1 MRGVRSSRIPL
12 ARTAVWVGLLVSA
25 VFSYLAVRNAQLDEV
40 WSAMTASDYEWVAPA
55 LGAMTAAFF
64 LRALRWRV
72 LFAPSRRPPF
82 RLTASALYIGYLFN
96 NILPARAG
104 DAASVIALNRRA
116 RTPVAEATGT
126 LLVERAFDLLSLLL
140 LLFVA
145 LPWLP
150 DLTWVQAA
158 GILAGGLVLAIAV
171 VVIALAAFGER
182 PLVFAGRHLGR
193 VRLLSGLGQGN
204 AAANLYHGLQGL
216 RRLSTGLLAFLLTV
230 LSWLVLAV
238 GFWLVTVAFDL
249 GLSPLAGLLV
259 VIAVGLGMILPSSP
273 AALGVF
279 EAATVLVLTAYGI
292 TNSQAVSYALVL
304 HALNALPFIV
314 LAPLLLRPYRGT
326 LSAASQPDG
335 APVRATGSTRT

>member
-1 MRGVRSSRIPL
+1 MRNSRIPL
-12 ARTAVWVGLLVSA
+12 VRTAVWVGLLVSA
-25 VFSYLAVRNAQLDEV
+25 VFAYLAVRNAQLDEV
-40 WSAMTASDYEWVAPA
+40 WSALTASDYEWVVPA

-96 NILPARAG
+96 NVLPARAG

-116 RTPVAEATGT
+116 RTPIAEATGT
-126 LLVERAFDLLSLLL
+126 LVVERAFDLLSLLL

-150 DLTWVQAA
+150 DLSWVHAA
-158 GILAGGLVLAIAV
+158 GFLAGALVLAIV
-171 VVIALAAFGER
+171 SVVIALAAFGER
-182 PLVFAGRHLGR
+182 PFVFAGRHLGR
-193 VRLLSGLGQGN
+193 LRLFSGLGQGKV
-204 AAANLYHGLQGL
+204 AANLYDGLQGL
-216 RRLSTGLLAFLLTV
+216 RRLSTGLLAFLLTA

-292 TNSQAVSYALVL
+292 SNSQAVSYALVL
-304 HALNALPFIV
+304 HALNALPFLV
-314 LAPLLLRPYRGT
+314 LAPLLLRPYRGA
-326 LSAASQPDG
+326 LSPAGQPDG
-335 APVRATGSTRT
+335 TAVRASGSTRT